1 MKPTSVAVRP
11 PTPSTLQVTARN
23 TSAATSR
30 QPAPSASRILGT
42 DAEERP
48 RRGGASLDR
57 AGNGAGSN
65 GAATGAG
72 VGAATRAA
80 AAAVGTDAARNVAR
94 RPSAR
99 VSVWKSRL
107 ATSPRSDNAHAG
119 QDGSAEVIEAPQ
131 SGQRCG
137 SA

>member
-48 RRGGASLDR
+48 RRGGVSLGR
-57 AGNGAGSN
+57 AGKGAGSN
-65 GAATGAG
+65 GAVTGA
-72 VGAATRAA
+72 AEATLTA

-107 ATSPRSDNAHAG
+107 ATSPRSDSAHAG

>member
-1 MKPTSVAVRP
+1 M
-11 PTPSTLQVTARN
+11 
-23 TSAATSR
+23 
-30 QPAPSASRILGT
+30 GT

-48 RRGGASLDR
+48 RRGAASLGW
-57 AGNGAGSN
+57 AGNGVASN
-65 GAATGAG
+65 GAVTGAG
-72 VGAATRAA
+72 VGAATRATA
-80 AAAVGTDAARNVAR
+80 VEVGTDAARNVVR

-119 QDGSAEVIEAPQ
+119 QDRSAEVIEAPQ